1 MTKLAHRIEVWPV
14 DRLKPYERNARTHSP
29 EQVAKIAA
37 SLAEFG
43 FVNPVLV
50 DSSDGIIAG
59 HGRMMAARSLGLTDV
74 PVIVLDHLTDAQRRA
89 YILADNKLA
98 ELAGWDVEILRDEIA
113 WLDNDGA
120 DLLAAGF
127 SDDELTEF
135 LGDGILPDGMKEADP
150 AAPQLGAPD
159 TAPVQGESKYREQYG
174 VIVLCGTEADQEA
187 VYNRLSDEGLTC
199 RVVVT

>member
-1 MTKLAHRIEVWPV
+1 MNLSQRIEIWPV
-14 DRLKPYERNARTHSP
+14 DRLRPYDRNARTHSP

-43 FVNPVLV
+43 FVNPILV
-50 DSSDGIIAG
+50 DSTDGIIAG
-59 HGRMMAARSLGLTDV
+59 HGRLMAAQQLGIPEV

-89 YILADNKLA
+89 YVLADNKLA
-98 ELAGWDVEILRDEIA
+98 ELAGWDVEILADEIN
-113 WLDNDGA
+113 WLEADGY
-120 DLLAAGF
+120 DLTVAGF
-127 SDDELTEF
+127 TDEELSAF
-135 LGDGILPDGMKEADP
+135 LGDGVLPEGSKAADAPGGDGSAAQP
-150 AAPQLGAPD
+150 APA
-159 TAPVQGESKYREQYG
+159 QGESKYREQYG

>member
-1 MTKLAHRIEVWPV
+1 MQTMTKLAHRIEVWPV

-29 EQVAKIAA
+29 AQVAKIAA

-59 HGRMMAARSLGLTDV
+59 HGRMLAARSLGLTDV
-74 PVIVLDHLTDAQRRA
+74 PVIVLDHLTEAQRRA

-135 LGDGILPDGMKEADP
+135 LGDGILPDGMKEAE
-150 AAPQLGAPD
+150 AAPAPAQ
-159 TAPVQGESKYREQYG
+159 TQSRVIEGSKEYSADDFNTFDHQCPK
-174 VIVLCGTEADQEA
+174 CGFEFNAKT
-187 VYNRLSDEGLTC
+187 
-199 RVVVT
+199 